1 MIYCGFKI
9 FLGGLVIDTNWIEGS
24 PTPSICVGE

>member
-24 PTPSICVGE
+24 PSICVGE